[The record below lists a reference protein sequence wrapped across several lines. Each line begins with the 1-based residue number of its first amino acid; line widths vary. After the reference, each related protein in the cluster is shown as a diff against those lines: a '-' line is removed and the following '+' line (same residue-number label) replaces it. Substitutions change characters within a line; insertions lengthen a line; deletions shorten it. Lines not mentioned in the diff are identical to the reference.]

1 MSTPDFPFGLPDDS
15 PEAVFLID
23 FSSEDVDF
31 ELINSNFVQTWLQ
44 EVIRLE
50 GKQLQHISY
59 IFCSD
64 EYLYQL
70 NVDYLQHDTYTDVIT
85 FPYSEGEQV
94 EGDIFI
100 SIDRI
105 RENAQTFG
113 AGFDQELLRVM
124 VHGVLH
130 LCGYG
135 DKTEEQEREMRGKE
149 NEYLLVWEKMNN
161 K

>member
-1 MSTPDFPFGLPDDS
+1 MSTPDFPHLLPDNDT
-15 PEAVFLID
+15 PEDGDLID
-23 FSSEDVDF
+23 FLSEDIDF
-31 ELINSNFVQTWLQ
+31 ELLSANFAEKWLL

-50 GKQLQHISY
+50 KKQLRRLTY

-85 FPYSEGEQV
+85 FPYLEGQEI

-100 SIDRI
+100 SIDRV

-113 AGFDQELLRVM
+113 STFERELFRVM
-124 VHGVLH
+124 VHGLLH

-135 DKTEEQEREMRGKE
+135 DKSEEQVTEMREKE
-149 NEYLLVWEKMNN
+149 NTYLPLIQN
-161 K
+161 KK